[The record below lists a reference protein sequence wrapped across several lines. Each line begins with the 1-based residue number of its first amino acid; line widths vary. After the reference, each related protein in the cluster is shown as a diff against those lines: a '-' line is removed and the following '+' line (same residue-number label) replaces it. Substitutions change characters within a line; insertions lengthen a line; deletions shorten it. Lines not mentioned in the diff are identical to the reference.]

1 MRARNR
7 GFFASM
13 ESDEPIVEVNV
24 EGGVPGDVERDVSDA
39 VSDSEEIGSDV
50 EALEDALDSVEEI
63 EAISDAAE
71 QSVEEGQ
78 GLDPVAAE
86 IAEVAVESIYRRLG
100 IPSHVKAMPSME
112 SFGSTN
118 SRKTATRIAIE
129 GFSAQIKAIWAKI
142 VAFFKSVYEKIVS
155 FFKGLF
161 NANAGVNK
169 LLKGLK
175 EKIKDLKG
183 TPEEATFESKR
194 VGSAFGESEG
204 GSFKDKA
211 SKVLEAHIKAT
222 EGSLKLNEQVKK
234 QITDL
239 GGEVPRMLD
248 STAHSV
254 DSVKTGMEDF
264 IKAMK
269 STVTTTMSG
278 KAEKDAIIVGG
289 LVYGALIEFSVDEKD
304 KTVNME
310 FKSGKEGREEKV
322 GVLSKGD
329 MEALVDAAI
338 SLSDGTEKYKAV
350 IPMLKYNNE
359 EVAKLAA
366 KIGESMGKIDK
377 PAEDDAKKTDTAA
390 REALN
395 DIRKY
400 VVALGRLTVKL
411 SSGLPGKNVQA
422 CKEVASYVTDS
433 MKQYKVA

>member
-13 ESDEPIVEVNV
+13 EGDEPVVEVNI
-24 EGGVPGDVERDVSDA
+24 EGGVPGDVERDVTDA
-39 VSDSEEIGSDV
+39 VAEGDDIGEDV

-71 QSVEEGQ
+71 QSVEEGD

-112 SFGSTN
+112 SFGSSN

-129 GFSAQIKAIWAKI
+129 NFGAQIKAIWAKI
-142 VAFFKSVYEKIVS
+142 VAFFKGIYEKVVS

-194 VGSAFGESEG
+194 VGSAFGEAEG

-211 SKVLEAHIKAT
+211 GKVLEAHTSAT
-222 EGSLKLNEQVKK
+222 LGSLKLNKDVKDR
-234 QITDL
+234 ITAMVN
-239 GGEVPRMLD
+239 EVPTMLD
-248 STAHSV
+248 SSKHTT
-254 DSVKTGMEDF
+254 DSVKSGMEDF
-264 IKAMK
+264 LKHVK
-269 STVTTTMSG
+269 TTVTTAMAG
-278 KAEKDAIIVGG
+278 KAEKDAVVIGG
-289 LVYGALIEFSVDEKD
+289 LVYGALIEFSIDEKD

-329 MEALVDAAI
+329 MESLVEAALA
-338 SLSDGTEKYKAV
+338 LSDGTEQYKAV

-377 PAEDDAKKTDTAA
+377 PTEEDGKKVDTAA
-390 REALN
+390 RESLN

-400 VVALGRLTVKL
+400 IVALGRLTVKL
-411 SSGLPGKNVQA
+411 ASGLPGKNVQA